1 MFVIVLD
8 LLNPAIL
15 LCIVQFIETVN
26 EPRKK
31 FARVSESET
40 GAYFSSKK
48 RTLGE
53 IVTSPLCEG
62 IKFSNY
68 QKQSNFAQPRL
79 KSIIVGTV
87 F

>member
-1 MFVIVLD
+1 MSQEKKSPELAKVRQGHIF
-8 LLNPAIL
+8 PARK
-15 LCIVQFIETVN
+15 
-26 EPRKK
+26 EP
-31 FARVSESET
+31 
-40 GAYFSSKK
+40 
-48 RTLGE
+48 LGE

-79 KSIIVGTV
+79 KSTIVGTV